1 MRLRIIEEAGWRVVA
16 EVSGDGNCDLQL
28 HLAQLGQD
36 KQLKSA
42 AAGFIQL
49 MRRIERNG
57 PRASLPDS
65 LYHCVDKEHEIYEFI
80 KGPLRLLCFE
90 ADGALVVCSHIIR
103 KSSNK
108 LKESQKAAAIAL
120 RQRYLRAAAQGNV
133 LIMPREQDGQE

>member
-16 EVSGDGNCDLQL
+16 EETANGCDLQL
-28 HLAQLGQD
+28 QLAQLGRD
-36 KQLKSA
+36 KQLKGA
-42 AAGFIQL
+42 AAGFVQL
-49 MRRIERNG
+49 MRNIKSTG

-108 LKESQKAAAIAL
+108 LKNGQKAAAIAL
-120 RQRYLRAAAQGNV
+120 RQRYLKAAAQGDI